1 MTDEPNNALQ
11 VPPKLDD
18 HLCLALYSANLAV
31 QRVYKPVLDGLGVTY
46 PQYLALNLLWERDTR
61 LVGEMAAALD
71 LEASTMTPVLKR
83 LEGIGLI
90 ERRRNPDNEREVQI
104 TLTQKGKDLR
114 SEAGCVAQ
122 ALQSSSGYAVEE
134 ILRLN
139 ALVRDLTSAIK
150 SN

>member
-1 MTDEPNNALQ
+1 MTKEPTRTLHI
-11 VPPKLDD
+11 PPKLDD

-31 QRVYKPVLDGLGVTY
+31 QRVYKPVLDSLGVTY

-71 LEASTMTPVLKR
+71 LEASTMTPILKR

-90 ERRRNPDNEREVQI
+90 ERRRNPKNEREVQI
-104 TLTQKGKDLR
+104 TLTKKGKDLR

-122 ALQSSSGYAVEE
+122 ALQNSSGYAVED
-134 ILRLN
+134 ILKLN
-139 ALVRDLTSAIK
+139 AAVRDLTRAIK
-150 SN
+150 N